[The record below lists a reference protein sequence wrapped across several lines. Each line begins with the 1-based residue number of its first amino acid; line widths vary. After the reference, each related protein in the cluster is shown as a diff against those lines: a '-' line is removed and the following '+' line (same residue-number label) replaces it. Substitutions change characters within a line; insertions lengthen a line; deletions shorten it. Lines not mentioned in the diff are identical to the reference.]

1 MRGIYVLLYLI
12 ISIMSQSQFPLTII
26 PNQDGSYTVTSPMF
40 NIITEGDSLEE
51 AIKNG
56 KEAIECHIEGYQLHP
71 DENYP
76 LMKSSRQ
83 NAFTTFVPV
92 QYA

>member
-1 MRGIYVLLYLI
+1 
-12 ISIMSQSQFPLTII
+12 MSQSQFPLTIS
-26 PNQDGSYTVTSPMF
+26 PNDDGTYTVTSSMF
-40 NIITEGDSLEE
+40 NIVTEGDTLEE

-56 KEAIECHIEGYQLHP
+56 KEAIECHIEWYQLHP

-76 LMKSSRQ
+76 LMKSWRQ

-92 QYA
+92 HYA